1 MVNFINLYYM
11 KKIIILILIVFT
23 QNIFSQ
29 TSYIP
34 TKENLE
40 ARKWFQEARF
50 GLFIHWGVYS
60 VLGDGEWVMNNQN
73 ISINEYKKLP
83 SFFNPVYFDA
93 EEWVLM
99 AKNAGMKYITITS
112 RHHDGFSMFDSKASN
127 YNIVEKTPYGKDVL
141 KTLSDACKKH
151 GLKLFFYYSQ
161 LDWFRDDYYPRGRT
175 GNGISGRGNGNWD
188 DYIEFMK
195 SQLTELL
202 TNYGEIGGIWFD
214 GEWDQMEWD
223 GKRFGKKMMDFKLD
237 EVYRLIHEL
246 QPQALIGSNHHLAP
260 NSGEDFQM
268 FEKDLPGRSTKSF
281 ATSENDIGNLP
292 LEVCETINGSWGFN
306 LKDRKHKSKKELIQ
320 YLIKS
325 AGYGSNL
332 LLNVGPMPN
341 GRIQKEHINSLK
353 EIGVWMKNNGE
364 TIYKTKRGPIDPSDE
379 IASTQKGNKVFIH
392 ILDSNKET
400 FFIENF
406 NLKIKNI
413 SYYKSTE
420 KVDYIKNEFGLLLK
434 VPNDKKNPI
443 DTILELEIY
452 NF

>member
-1 MVNFINLYYM
+1 M

-23 QNIFSQ
+23 QNVFSQ

-202 TNYGEIGGIWFD
+202 TNYGEIGGVWRSFRRL
-214 GEWDQMEWD
+214 G
-223 GKRFGKKMMDFKLD
+223 FG
-237 EVYRLIHEL
+237 
-246 QPQALIGSNHHLAP
+246 
-260 NSGEDFQM
+260 
-268 FEKDLPGRSTKSF
+268 
-281 ATSENDIGNLP
+281 
-292 LEVCETINGSWGFN
+292 
-306 LKDRKHKSKKELIQ
+306 
-320 YLIKS
+320 
-325 AGYGSNL
+325 
-332 LLNVGPMPN
+332 
-341 GRIQKEHINSLK
+341 
-353 EIGVWMKNNGE
+353 
-364 TIYKTKRGPIDPSDE
+364 
-379 IASTQKGNKVFIH
+379 
-392 ILDSNKET
+392 
-400 FFIENF
+400 
-406 NLKIKNI
+406 
-413 SYYKSTE
+413 
-420 KVDYIKNEFGLLLK
+420 
-434 VPNDKKNPI
+434 
-443 DTILELEIY
+443 
-452 NF
+452 

>member
-1 MVNFINLYYM
+1 MVNFINLYYL

-23 QNIFSQ
+23 QNVFSQ

-175 GNGISGRGNGNWD
+175 GNGISGRGTGNWD

-214 GEWDQMEWD
+214 GEWDQMEWG

-246 QPQALIGSNHHLAP
+246 QPQALIGSNHHIAP
-260 NSGEDFQM
+260 NAGEDFQM
-268 FEKDLPGRSTKSF
+268 FEKDLPGRRTKSF

-341 GRIQKEHINSLK
+341 GRIQKEHVNSLK
-353 EIGVWMKNNGE
+353 EIGAWIKNNGE

-406 NLKIKNI
+406 NLRIKNI

-420 KVDYIKNEFGLLLK
+420 KVDFIKNESGLLLK